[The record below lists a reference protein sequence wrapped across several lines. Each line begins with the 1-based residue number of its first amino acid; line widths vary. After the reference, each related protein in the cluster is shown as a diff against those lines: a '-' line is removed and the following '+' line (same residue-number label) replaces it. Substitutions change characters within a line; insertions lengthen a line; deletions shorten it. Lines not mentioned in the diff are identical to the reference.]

1 MLYGMLKT
9 MTPYDERKHRE
20 QLGLLT
26 AAEQPSSTPVEVA
39 LELVDLV
46 NQQTDLAEEPTN
58 TDDLRRVL

>member
-1 MLYGMLKT
+1 